1 MSSLYQLKPAFQHC
15 LRPLVKVLARI
26 GATPNQVTLAG
37 LLISVAAGVALML
50 APQNVTALLAIPV
63 VMLLRM
69 ALNAIDGMLAREHGM
84 QTVAGGFLN
93 ELCDVLSDCVLIL
106 PFVWV
111 IPVAAAWVVLLTI
124 FAALSE
130 FAGVLALALGASR
143 RYDGPMGK
151 SDRAFLFGLIALL
164 LGVGVAPGAW
174 CVILVASGCALT
186 LLTVLRRIKNG
197 VIEIEQ
203 AGGLRNT
210 AAHGN
215 HKK

>member
-1 MSSLYQLKPAFQHC
+1 MSSLYQLKPAFQRC
-15 LRPLVKVLARI
+15 LRPLVKVLARM
-26 GATPNQVTLAG
+26 GATPNLVTLAG

-50 APQNVTALLAIPV
+50 APRSVTALLAIPV
-63 VMLLRM
+63 VMLMRM
-69 ALNAIDGMLAREHGM
+69 ALNAIDGMLAREHDM

-93 ELCDVLSDCVLIL
+93 ETCDVLSDCALYL

-111 IPVAAAWVVLLTI
+111 IPAAAAWVVLLTI

-164 LGVGVAPGAW
+164 LGAGVAPGAW
-174 CVILVASGCALT
+174 CVILVALGCALT
-186 LLTVLRRIKNG
+186 LLTVFRRIKNG

-203 AGGLRNT
+203 TGGPRNAAGR
-210 AAHGN
+210 GN
-215 HKK
+215 HKN

>member
-69 ALNAIDGMLAREHGM
+69 ALNAIDGMLACEHGM

-93 ELCDVLSDCVLIL
+93 ELCDVLSDCLLIL

-124 FAALSE
+124 FAE
-130 FAGVLALALGASR
+130 IG
-143 RYDGPMGK
+143 
-151 SDRAFLFGLIALL
+151 RAH
-164 LGVGVAPGAW
+164 V
-174 CVILVASGCALT
+174 
-186 LLTVLRRIKNG
+186 
-197 VIEIEQ
+197 
-203 AGGLRNT
+203 
-210 AAHGN
+210 
-215 HKK
+215 

>member
-1 MSSLYQLKPAFQHC
+1 MSSLYQLKPVFQRC

-143 RYDGPMGK
+143 RYDGQIG
-151 SDRAFLFGLIALL
+151 RASCRER
-164 LGVGVAPGAW
+164 VYSSV
-174 CVILVASGCALT
+174 
-186 LLTVLRRIKNG
+186 
-197 VIEIEQ
+197 
-203 AGGLRNT
+203 
-210 AAHGN
+210 
-215 HKK
+215 